1 MNFVKNNIKP
11 LHTALNV
18 LATVLLAAV
27 LIIYWPQIGSS
38 QSAPKAPEP
47 TTFVMMNKKDQPTAV
62 FKGTLQRDRAVT
74 IKRDWPK

>member
-1 MNFVKNNIKP
+1 MNFVKSNIKP
-11 LHTALNV
+11 LHTALNA
-18 LATVLLAAV
+18 LATVALAAV
-27 LIIYWPQIGSS
+27 FIFYGSDILFS
-38 QSAPKAPEP
+38 QSPPKQ

>member
-1 MNFVKNNIKP
+1 MNFVKSNIKP
-11 LHTALNV
+11 LHTALNA
-18 LATVLLAAV
+18 LATVVLAAV
-27 LIIYWPQIGSS
+27 ILMHWYGRAEF
-38 QSAPKAPEP
+38 APKVPEQ

>member
-1 MNFVKNNIKP
+1 MNFVKNNIQP
-11 LHTALNV
+11 LHTAFTA
-18 LATVLLAAV
+18 LATGALAAV
-27 LIIYWPQIGSS
+27 LIMYWPAISSS
-38 QSAPKAPEP
+38 QSAPKPPEQ